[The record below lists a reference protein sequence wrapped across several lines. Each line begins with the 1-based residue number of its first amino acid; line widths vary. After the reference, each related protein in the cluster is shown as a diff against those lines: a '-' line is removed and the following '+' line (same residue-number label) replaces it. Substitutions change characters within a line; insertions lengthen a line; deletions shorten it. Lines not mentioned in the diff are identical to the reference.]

1 MDGRYNALM
10 VRLRTLS
17 IMYHDVVES
26 GKYSASGF
34 AGAGADLYK
43 LDRQEFARHLEA
55 IRAAIGDGEVCLTF
69 DDGGVSAHE
78 TVAGMLERHGRR
90 GHFFIATDWIGRP
103 GFLNADQIR
112 DLDRRGHVVGSHSCS
127 HPTRMARLS
136 GDQILEEW
144 KRSTERL
151 AEIVGHPVKMSSVP
165 GGYYSGKVA
174 EAAAQAGI
182 ETLFTSEPTAR
193 VQVTGGC
200 RVLGRYVVR
209 GGMGPEWSAGFAAGK
224 LSPRLRQALWWKA
237 KRVAKV
243 LGGGVY
249 LRVREAMLKKA

>member
-1 MDGRYNALM
+1 MARPWA
-10 VRLRTLS
+10 
-17 IMYHDVVES
+17 IMYHDVVKS
-26 GKYSASGF
+26 GQYSTSGF

-55 IRAAIGDGEVCLTF
+55 IRAAIGDREVSLTF
-69 DDGGVSAHE
+69 DDGGVSAYE
-78 TVAGMLERHGRR
+78 TVAGMLDQQGRR

-112 DLDRRGHVVGSHSCS
+112 ELDRRGHVVGSHSCS

-136 GDQILEEW
+136 GDQMLEEW
-144 KRSTERL
+144 KRSTQRL
-151 AEIVGHPVKMSSVP
+151 AEIVGHAVKLASVP
-165 GGYYSGKVA
+165 GGYYSRKVA

-182 ETLFTSEPTAR
+182 ETLYTSEPTAR
-193 VQVTGGC
+193 VQVVDGC

-209 GGMGPEWSAGFAAGK
+209 RGMGPEWPAGFAAGK
-224 LSPRLRQALWWKA
+224 LEPRLRQALWWQA
-237 KRVAKV
+237 KRAAKV
-243 LGGGVY
+243 LGGGLY